1 MAARR
6 HRWPPALRR
15 SSRTLLLSSYLET
28 AGRLKTECRRCFI
41 RFSMTPLKFD
51 NQPVSKYMHDVACYL
66 DFIAFMVIRER
77 EVGEKNTLNRVK
89 RHSV

>member
-1 MAARR
+1 
-6 HRWPPALRR
+6 
-15 SSRTLLLSSYLET
+15 
-28 AGRLKTECRRCFI
+28 
-41 RFSMTPLKFD
+41 MTPLKFD

-77 EVGEKNTLNRVK
+77 EVGEKNTLNPVK